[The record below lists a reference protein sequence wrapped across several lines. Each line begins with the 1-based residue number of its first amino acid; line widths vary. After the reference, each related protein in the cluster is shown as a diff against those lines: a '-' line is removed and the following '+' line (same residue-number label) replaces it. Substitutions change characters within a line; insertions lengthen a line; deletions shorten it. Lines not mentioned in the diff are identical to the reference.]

1 MINRGK
7 LIPRSSK
14 SNTVKSNSVSDL
26 YVIKGAAIKVDNILK
41 ERLVLSKVREGILR
55 QEEERRIRSGREMLL
70 EKDVKN
76 NYNVEDTDKVQ
87 KKKSGLGG
95 LLGTVFK
102 GILGSL
108 GSVAFGLTPSLLGVG
123 LVLKKLT
130 NPFLLITG
138 VAFTALN
145 VIVSKSGSQFKELN
159 RKVNKDDISAGK
171 IEKGA
176 RDVRD
181 SLLTAVSLYASGSV
195 VGAGA
200 RGLIGGKLVT
210 RRQAQEIGV
219 KETIEE
225 IKRGDVKSADRV
237 IKNRGRIIQKTLTSD
252 SGYGSGSALAEV
264 PNPVKIRSQFTMKGI
279 EYPIYD
285 SALSPAENMMRFLN
299 AEAGYVNKTVELE
312 TPSVKKQ
319 KVTQLDLS
327 TELNKKIIR
336 QRSLFEE
343 GFINKT
349 LNQAREDERRQAIA
363 SLKDSDLGDVQSAL
377 ADFPDDPRLAEAMT
391 DPDMARIEEM
401 ELGKR
406 KLPKRFTTSPRMRR
420 ALAGQQLGLTRRFQR
435 GMLRVGGRTFTKGA
449 KSIIRNSVNGIPLIG
464 DLIALLLD
472 VFVFGEPVGR
482 AAFMAVG
489 SIIGGI
495 IGGVAGLL
503 GGPVMAM
510 IGGLVGSISGDLL
523 GAAFY
528 DLIFRKGNIN
538 VADRFG
544 NAITRGGF
552 KAGVAGALST
562 GGFANFGRY
571 LLGEEGREF
580 VLDADSTAAL
590 ENNYPGLLMALNKSD
605 GAGAIELLKEY
616 ASYENEGRVS
626 FVPIPIP
633 SVSKPNRTETIVV
646 LDSVTTKRSYS
657 EHYRRG

>member
-264 PNPVKIRSQFTMKGI
+264 PNPAKIRGQFTMEGI
-279 EYPIYD
+279 KYPIYD

-349 LNQAREDERRQAIA
+349 INQARELERRQAIA
-363 SLKDSDLGDVQSAL
+363 TLKDMDLGDVQSAL
-377 ADFPDDPRLAEAMT
+377 ADFPDDPRLAEAMA
-391 DPDMARIEEM
+391 DPDMAMIEEM

-406 KLPKRFTTSPRMRR
+406 KLSKRFT
-420 ALAGQQLGLTRRFQR
+420 
-435 GMLRVGGRTFTKGA
+435 
-449 KSIIRNSVNGIPLIG
+449 
-464 DLIALLLD
+464 
-472 VFVFGEPVGR
+472 
-482 AAFMAVG
+482 
-489 SIIGGI
+489 
-495 IGGVAGLL
+495 
-503 GGPVMAM
+503 
-510 IGGLVGSISGDLL
+510 
-523 GAAFY
+523 
-528 DLIFRKGNIN
+528 
-538 VADRFG
+538 
-544 NAITRGGF
+544 
-552 KAGVAGALST
+552 
-562 GGFANFGRY
+562 
-571 LLGEEGREF
+571 
-580 VLDADSTAAL
+580 
-590 ENNYPGLLMALNKSD
+590 
-605 GAGAIELLKEY
+605 
-616 ASYENEGRVS
+616 
-626 FVPIPIP
+626 
-633 SVSKPNRTETIVV
+633 
-646 LDSVTTKRSYS
+646 
-657 EHYRRG
+657 